1 VIQTLKKF
9 ALPILII
16 LGAIATFQTARYAD
30 VSFYQLPHTGAV
42 KPNAMSTDA
51 PTYKIHKVV
60 SDITPTVHSATGVTL
75 NNGNLLSMWYGGSR
89 EGHTDVALY
98 SAVFDQNTQS
108 WDKHQK
114 VLDRYDASDSLNR
127 YIKKIGNPILVKHP
141 QGPIVLIYVSVSLA
155 GWATSHLNM
164 AVSYDE
170 GQTWH
175 DSKRLVTT
183 PFMNISMLVKN
194 DAVIY
199 SDGTIGITAYH
210 ELKGE
215 FSEIVRV
222 NLNGDVINQYRMT
235 SGTNTIQPTILVKNE
250 TDAIA
255 LLRDSSRHI
264 QKVHFTETKDAGKTW
279 SAYEALDVKNPN
291 SAVYGFS
298 DTKNRSWMIFNDQTR
313 DVEFSR
319 NNLALA
325 VSDVSGRNW
334 KTVHYFEN
342 LEKTESLNAKYAY
355 PWVITSTNNMFH
367 LLYTVDR
374 EYIKH
379 IEFNQTWLETLL

>member
-1 VIQTLKKF
+1 MIQTLKKF

-42 KPNAMSTDA
+42 KPNAMSTDV

-98 SAVFDQNTQS
+98 SAVFDQNIQS

-175 DSKRLVTT
+175 DSIRLV
-183 PFMNISMLVKN
+183 
-194 DAVIY
+194 A
-199 SDGTIGITAYH
+199 
-210 ELKGE
+210 
-215 FSEIVRV
+215 
-222 NLNGDVINQYRMT
+222 
-235 SGTNTIQPTILVKNE
+235 QPAK
-250 TDAIA
+250 D
-255 LLRDSSRHI
+255 
-264 QKVHFTETKDAGKTW
+264 TET
-279 SAYEALDVKNPN
+279 
-291 SAVYGFS
+291 
-298 DTKNRSWMIFNDQTR
+298 
-313 DVEFSR
+313 
-319 NNLALA
+319 
-325 VSDVSGRNW
+325 
-334 KTVHYFEN
+334 
-342 LEKTESLNAKYAY
+342 
-355 PWVITSTNNMFH
+355 
-367 LLYTVDR
+367 
-374 EYIKH
+374 
-379 IEFNQTWLETLL
+379 

>member
-1 VIQTLKKF
+1 
-9 ALPILII
+9 
-16 LGAIATFQTARYAD
+16 
-30 VSFYQLPHTGAV
+30 
-42 KPNAMSTDA
+42 
-51 PTYKIHKVV
+51 
-60 SDITPTVHSATGVTL
+60 
-75 NNGNLLSMWYGGSR
+75 
-89 EGHTDVALY
+89 
-98 SAVFDQNTQS
+98 
-108 WDKHQK
+108 
-114 VLDRYDASDSLNR
+114 
-127 YIKKIGNPILVKHP
+127 
-141 QGPIVLIYVSVSLA
+141 
-155 GWATSHLNM
+155 
-164 AVSYDE
+164 
-170 GQTWH
+170 
-175 DSKRLVTT
+175 
-183 PFMNISMLVKN
+183 
-194 DAVIY
+194 
-199 SDGTIGITAYH
+199 
-210 ELKGE
+210 
-215 FSEIVRV
+215 
-222 NLNGDVINQYRMT
+222 MT

-291 SAVYGFS
+291 SAIYGFS

-342 LEKTESLNAKYAY
+342 LEKTESLDAKYAY